1 MSTQFDLNIEE
12 VLENWEVYHAI
23 REVISNALD
32 EKLITDSQ
40 DIEIYPDQN
49 GEGFH
54 IRDFGRGIDI
64 SHFTQNE
71 NPEKIGGPSGIIGR
85 FGVGMLDALAT
96 FHRNGITPVIKSP
109 HGTFTIA
116 MSPKEGFNDIETL
129 HVLFD
134 DQIQEMEGTDFYLI
148 GVTEKQ
154 ISDAKNLFLKFLDTE
169 ILEET
174 KFGSVISPTG
184 DESLNRV
191 FINGVLVNEEA
202 DFLFSYNITSLTKEM
217 RKAFN
222 RERSHVGRS
231 VYQKRV
237 KSILC
242 SSKSKTVLSQLA
254 NQIRIRST
262 GLQCEEIRW
271 ADIAQIGINY
281 LAESDNMV
289 IFVTEQESIN
299 NPDEIERMKVE
310 GYQIIVTS
318 DNDNKRINNTNATNF
333 QDYVRSWNDSFEF
346 DFIEA
351 NNLNDNERLIFQE
364 TDRILGFVGW
374 SADERPSVR
383 ISNTLQNEIDSTS
396 GSIVTLKAIG
406 VYSPSFGIIIKR
418 SELSSFSSY
427 ASVLLHEAAHA
438 SSGATDATRR
448 FETELTEYLGRVA
461 NVAFDNILPEEEE

>member
-1 MSTQFDLNIEE
+1 MITPFDLNIEE

-54 IRDFGRGIDI
+54 IRDFGRGINI

-85 FGVGMLDALAT
+85 FGVGLKDALAT

-129 HVLFD
+129 HILFD
-134 DQIQEMEGTDFYLI
+134 DQIQEMEGTDFYLL

-154 ISDAKNLFLKFLDTE
+154 ISEAKNLFLKFLDTE

-231 VYQKRV
+231 VYQKRI

-242 SSKSKTVLSQLA
+242 SSKSKAVLTQLA
-254 NQIRIRST
+254 DQIKIRST
-262 GLQCEEIRW
+262 GFQCEEIRW
-271 ADIAQIGINY
+271 ADVAQIGINY
-281 LAESDNMV
+281 LAETDNMV
-289 IFVTEQESIN
+289 IFMTETQSIN
-299 NPDEIERMKVE
+299 NPDEIFKLNRKKRNKMSTIKDGQKITNVIIQE
-310 GYQIIVTS
+310 GIHTEE
-318 DNDNKRINNTNATNF
+318 
-333 QDYVRSWNDSFEF
+333 YVNDSVSEPVVYTIDHFVIGGFYRIHTNKGKNE
-346 DFIEA
+346 
-351 NNLNDNERLIFQE
+351 NLNSPGMEFIPTPFEQSCLMPDQGRDCNDPPNRFYVYGVIARLA
-364 TDRILGFVGW
+364 LLAAAG
-374 SADERPSVR
+374 
-383 ISNTLQNEIDSTS
+383 
-396 GSIVTLKAIG
+396 
-406 VYSPSFGIIIKR
+406 
-418 SELSSFSSY
+418 EL
-427 ASVLLHEAAHA
+427 
-438 SSGATDATRR
+438 
-448 FETELTEYLGRVA
+448 
-461 NVAFDNILPEEEE
+461 NV